1 MKKIL
6 IIVCLFL
13 LLMGCQNNIAAS
25 NQKKWEEMHNFNIE
39 DAREIVIKDR
49 QGLQVMITS
58 MDSVSGLMNSLS
70 AAVYNMGQFDIDRP
84 DYTADIYFANG
95 DVHTLM
101 LWLANEGD
109 ILICEEGSG
118 HYQLLDERTKFIE
131 LLKEENVRV
140 D

>member
-70 AAVYNMGQFDIDRP
+70 AAVY
-84 DYTADIYFANG
+84 TADIYFANG